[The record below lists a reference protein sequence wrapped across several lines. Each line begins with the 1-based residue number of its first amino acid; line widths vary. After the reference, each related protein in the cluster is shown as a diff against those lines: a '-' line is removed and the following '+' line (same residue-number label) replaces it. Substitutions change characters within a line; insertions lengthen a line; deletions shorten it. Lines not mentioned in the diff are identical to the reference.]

1 MRVIGGVD
9 THGATHHAAAILM
22 TGRRLADRE
31 FPATSSGYADLLT
44 WLASFG
50 RLAAIG
56 VEGTGSYGAALARHL
71 RAAGLTVVEV
81 DRPDR
86 KDRRRRGKS
95 DPLDA
100 YRAAEA
106 VLSGRA
112 ATVPKTADGIVEAIR
127 ALHTTRAS
135 AIKAR
140 RAALCQLRALLVT
153 APPCLREQLTGLRAP
168 ALATACLALVPG
180 PDLADPAA
188 ATRCALAALA
198 RRHQALTAEI
208 TALDAQIKPLVD
220 QAAPALV
227 ALHGAGPETAAQLLI
242 TAGDNPQR
250 LRSEAAFAALCG
262 VSPIPASSGQTHRH
276 RLNRGGDRQANR
288 ALHVI
293 AIARLRTDPATRA
306 YRDRRA
312 AQQLSNRDITRCL
325 KRYLAREVYHALT
338 SPPPPDD
345 LLPHGPIKG
354 ALTGV
359 AARPAPPAL
368 DRTAR
373 PQP

>member
-1 MRVIGGVD
+1 LIN
-9 THGATHHAAAILM
+9 
-22 TGRRLADRE
+22 GRRLADRE
-31 FPATSSGYADLLT
+31 FPATAAGYAGLLD

-50 RLAAIG
+50 RLAAVG
-56 VEGTGSYGAALARHL
+56 VEGTGSYGKALARHL
-71 RAAGLTVVEV
+71 RAAGVTVHEV

-86 KDRRRRGKS
+86 KDRRMRGKS

-106 VLSGRA
+106 VLAGRA

-140 RAALCQLRALLVT
+140 RAAICQLRGLLVT
-153 APPCLREQLTGLRAP
+153 AAPALREQLTGLRAP
-168 ALATACLALVPG
+168 ALAAACLALDPG

-188 ATRCALAALA
+188 ATRCALATLA
-198 RRHQALTAEI
+198 RRHHSLTEEI
-208 TALDAQIKPLVD
+208 TGLDTQLKPLVTR
-220 QAAPALV
+220 AAPALL
-227 ALHGAGPETAAQLLI
+227 ALHGAGPETVAQLLI
-242 TAGDNPQR
+242 TAGDNPER

-262 VSPIPASSGQTHRH
+262 VSPIPASSGQTRRH

-325 KRYLAREVYHALT
+325 KRYIAREVYHTLT
-338 SPPPPDD
+338 
-345 LLPHGPIKG
+345 
-354 ALTGV
+354 
-359 AARPAPPAL
+359 RPPAL
-368 DRTAR
+368 R
-373 PQP
+373 